1 MVIRDICRDKR
12 NALGMTNVDIARVTK
27 IPLSTVNNFFSS
39 ASKAPSIYTVG
50 PICAALGI
58 SLDAYFAI
66 GDHLTNSEET
76 LQIRVDEMAQHLE
89 TKQRIIKLM
98 TKGLRI
104 RNVVIILLLLIVLM
118 LLVWAAYVDL
128 NSPDVGLFRGHI

>member
-1 MVIRDICRDKR
+1 MVIRDICKDKR
-12 NALGMTNVDIARVTK
+12 AALGMTNVDIARVTK
-27 IPLSTVNNFFSS
+27 IPLSTVNNFFSV

-58 SLDAYFAI
+58 SLDAYFDI

-76 LQIRVDEMAQHLE
+76 LQVRVDEMAQHLE
-89 TKQRIIKLM
+89 TRQRVIKLM
-98 TKGLRI
+98 TRGLRI
-104 RNVVIILLLLIVLM
+104 RNVVIILLLLIVLL